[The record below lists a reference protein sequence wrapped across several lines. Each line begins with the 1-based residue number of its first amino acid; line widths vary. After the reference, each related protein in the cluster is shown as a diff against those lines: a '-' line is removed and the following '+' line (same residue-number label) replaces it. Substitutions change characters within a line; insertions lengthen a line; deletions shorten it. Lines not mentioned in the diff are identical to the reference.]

1 MFIRLDK
8 AIIFP
13 AHDYFTNF
21 KVNMKYKFLF
31 VCFFLFANAVAF
43 SQSSIQN
50 RLIVQLASNSTIEK
64 LQNDFLKQGIEF
76 QIIKPI
82 SKSMHLWLIE
92 FDTLIYNPLNTKNIF
107 FRNSDVLQVE
117 FDHTLQ
123 MRSTIPNDLSFPLQ
137 WNFYNDGTTGG
148 VADADIDAD
157 EAWDITTGGLTA
169 LGDSIV
175 IAVIDDGFDLDHLDL
190 NFWKNYNEI
199 PSNGIDDDGNGYMD
213 DFKGWNVLT
222 ETDVLD
228 EFLHGTHVSGI
239 AGAKGNNGFGVTG
252 VNWDVKIMAVSIGTA
267 VYESNALEAYAYVF
281 DQRKLYDETN
291 GEKGAFVVV
300 TNSSFGIDYQ
310 MPEDYPIW
318 CAMYD
323 SLGSLGILNAAA
335 TINSNVN
342 VDVFGDMPTAC
353 PSDYLITTN
362 LLNKNDQKTTS
373 GYGEI
378 SIDMGAP
385 GSLIYSTINGN
396 AYNYQSGTS
405 MAAPHIAGSVALLM
419 SAPCPAFIQAY
430 KNDPQTIALQLKNYF
445 MTTTDFI
452 PDLNGITVTNGRL
465 NVNNALLALMDG
477 DCMVNINNSIQN
489 NQLQIFPNPAN
500 TYLKL
505 NSNSVFHNNSTIAIY
520 NMQGQLIQKIS
531 TTDINTL
538 LIAVAHFAEGIYQL
552 VLTGNSGSTI
562 ANTSFIIQH

>member
-1 MFIRLDK
+1 
-8 AIIFP
+8 
-13 AHDYFTNF
+13 
-21 KVNMKYKFLF
+21 MKYKFLIISI
-31 VCFFLFANAVAF
+31 FLFANAVAF
-43 SQSSIQN
+43 SQSTIQN
-50 RLIVQLASNSTIEK
+50 RLIVQLTSNSTIEN
-64 LQNDFLKQGIEF
+64 LQNDFLKQGIAF
-76 QIIKPI
+76 QIIKPV

-92 FDTLIYNPLNTKNIF
+92 FDTLIYNPINTKNLF

-148 VADADIDAD
+148 IADADIDAD

-175 IAVIDDGFDLDHLDL
+175 IAVIDDGFDINHLDL

-199 PSNGIDDDGNGYMD
+199 PSNGIDDDGNGYID
-213 DFKGWNVLT
+213 DFNGWNVLT

-228 EFLHGTHVSGI
+228 EYLHGTHVSGI

-252 VNWDVKIMAVSIGTA
+252 VNWDVKIMAVSIGLA

-310 MPEDYPIW
+310 LPEDYPIW

-323 SLGSLGILNAAA
+323 SLGRLGILNAAA

-353 PSDYLITTN
+353 PSDFLITTN

-385 GSLIYSTINGN
+385 GSLIFSTIIDN

-419 SAPCPAFIQAY
+419 SAPCPGFIQAY
-430 KNDPQTIALQLKNYF
+430 KNDPQTFALQLKNYF

-489 NQLQIFPNPAN
+489 NHLQIFPNPAN
-500 TYLKL
+500 TYLQL
-505 NSNSVFHNNSTIAIY
+505 NTNSFLNINSTIAIY

-538 LIAVAHFAEGIYQL
+538 QIPVANFPEGIYQL
-552 VLTGNSGSTI
+552 LLTDNSGNTI
-562 ANTSFIIQH
+562 ANKSFIIQH

>member
-1 MFIRLDK
+1 
-8 AIIFP
+8 
-13 AHDYFTNF
+13 
-21 KVNMKYKFLF
+21 MKYKFLIISI
-31 VCFFLFANAVAF
+31 FLFANAVAF
-43 SQSSIQN
+43 SQSTIQN
-50 RLIVQLASNSTIEK
+50 RLIVQLTSNSTIEN
-64 LQNDFLKQGIEF
+64 LQNDFLKQGIAF
-76 QIIKPI
+76 QIIKPV

-92 FDTLIYNPLNTKNIF
+92 FDTLIYNPINTKNLF

-148 VADADIDAD
+148 IADADIDAD

-175 IAVIDDGFDLDHLDL
+175 IAVIDDGFDINHLDL

-199 PSNGIDDDGNGYMD
+199 PSNGIDDDGNGYID
-213 DFKGWNVLT
+213 DFNGWNVLT

-228 EFLHGTHVSGI
+228 EYLHGTHVSGI

-252 VNWDVKIMAVSIGTA
+252 VNWDVKIMAVSSGLA
-267 VYESNALEAYAYVF
+267 VYESNALEAYAYVC
-281 DQRKLYDETN
+281 DQRKVDDETN

-310 MPEDYPIW
+310 LPEDYPIW

-323 SLGSLGILNAAA
+323 SLGRLGILNAAA

-342 VDVFGDMPTAC
+342 VDVLGDMPTAC
-353 PSDYLITTN
+353 PSDFLITTN
-362 LLNKNDQKTTS
+362 LLNKNDEKSSS

-385 GSLIYSTINGN
+385 GSLIFSTIVGN

-405 MAAPHIAGSVALLM
+405 MAAPHIAGAVALLM
-419 SAPCPAFIQAY
+419 SAPCEGFIQAY

-465 NVNNALLALMDG
+465 NVNNALLALMDS
-477 DCMVNINNSIQN
+477 DCMVNINTIIQN
-489 NQLQIFPNPAN
+489 NQFQLFPIPAN
-500 TYLKL
+500 TYLQL
-505 NSNSVFHNNSTIAIY
+505 NTNAVLNNNSTIAIY

-538 LIAVAHFAEGIYQL
+538 QIPVANFPEGIYQL
-552 VLTGNSGSTI
+552 LLTDNSGNTI
-562 ANTSFIIQH
+562 ANKSFIIQH

>member
-1 MFIRLDK
+1 
-8 AIIFP
+8 
-13 AHDYFTNF
+13 
-21 KVNMKYKFLF
+21 MKYKFLIISI
-31 VCFFLFANAVAF
+31 FLFANAVAF
-43 SQSSIQN
+43 SQSTIQN
-50 RLIVQLASNSTIEK
+50 RLIVQLTSNSTIEN
-64 LQNDFLKQGIEF
+64 LQNDFLKQGIAF
-76 QIIKPI
+76 QIIKPV

-92 FDTLIYNPLNTKNIF
+92 FDTLIYNPINTKNLF

-148 VADADIDAD
+148 IADADIDAD

-175 IAVIDDGFDLDHLDL
+175 IAVIDDGFDINHLDL

-199 PSNGIDDDGNGYMD
+199 PSNGIDDDGNGYID
-213 DFKGWNVLT
+213 DFNGWNVLT

-228 EFLHGTHVSGI
+228 EYLHGTHVSGI

-252 VNWDVKIMAVSIGTA
+252 VNWDVKIMAVSIGLA

-310 MPEDYPIW
+310 LPEDYPIW

-323 SLGSLGILNAAA
+323 SLGRLGILNAAA

-353 PSDYLITTN
+353 PSDFLITTN

-385 GSLIYSTINGN
+385 GSLIFSTIIDN

-405 MAAPHIAGSVALLM
+405 MAAPHIAGAVALLM
-419 SAPCPAFIQAY
+419 SAPCPGFIQAY
-430 KNDPQTIALQLKNYF
+430 KNDPQTFALQLKNYF

-489 NQLQIFPNPAN
+489 NHLQLFPIPAN
-500 TYLKL
+500 TYLQL
-505 NSNSVFHNNSTIAIY
+505 NTNAVLNNNSTIAIY

-538 LIAVAHFAEGIYQL
+538 QIPVANFPEGIYQL
-552 VLTGNSGSTI
+552 LLTDNSGNTI
-562 ANTSFIIQH
+562 ANKSFIIQH

>member
-1 MFIRLDK
+1 
-8 AIIFP
+8 
-13 AHDYFTNF
+13 
-21 KVNMKYKFLF
+21 MKYKFLF

-50 RLIVQLASNSTIEK
+50 RLIVQLASNSSIEK
-64 LQNDFLKQGIEF
+64 LQNDILKQGLEF

-148 VADADIDAD
+148 IADADIDAD

-175 IAVIDDGFDLDHLDL
+175 IAVIDDGFDMDHLDL

-199 PSNGIDDDGNGYMD
+199 PTNGIDDDGNGYMD
-213 DFKGWNVLT
+213 DFNGWNVLT

-353 PSDYLITTN
+353 PSDFLITTN

-385 GSLIYSTINGN
+385 GSLIFSTIIGN

-419 SAPCPAFIQAY
+419 SAPCPGFIQAY

-500 TYLKL
+500 NYLQL
-505 NSNSVFHNNSTIAIY
+505 NTNSVLNNNSTIAIY

-538 LIAVAHFAEGIYQL
+538 IIPVAYFPEGIYQL
-552 VLTGNSGSTI
+552 LLTDNSGNTI
-562 ANTSFIIQH
+562 TNKSFIIQH